1 MTIGDLLQRVLSLE
15 WQFNDI
21 RRLIQGKE
29 QTFDHADAS
38 RPNNQPISQLALAVV
53 AANGGVIVRCF

>member
-1 MTIGDLLQRVLSLE
+1 MIIDELPRRVLSLK
-15 WQFNDI
+15 WQFHDI
-21 RRLIQGKE
+21 RRLFQGKE
-29 QTFDHADAS
+29 QTLDHADAS